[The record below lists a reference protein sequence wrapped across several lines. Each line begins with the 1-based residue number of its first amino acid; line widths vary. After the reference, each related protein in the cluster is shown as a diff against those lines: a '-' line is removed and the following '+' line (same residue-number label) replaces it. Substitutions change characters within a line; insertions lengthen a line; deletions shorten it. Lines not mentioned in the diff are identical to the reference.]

1 MAKTMRYVIQDKKR
15 FIGLSLLWID
25 LLLLGLVVRLPW
37 VSFLSPDYL
46 TFLKPCTYLMVEDG
60 YAVFS
65 WNFSNYNVPY
75 LYLLSLSTV
84 LLSNISAVVVVKAI
98 SIFFDFVLA
107 FFVYKCVSFKY
118 GKSVTIPCLAALVT
132 LLLPSVI
139 FNSSVLGQCDSIYTV
154 FLVACLY
161 ALLRRRQAWAF
172 IAFGLSFAFKLQ
184 AVFLAPL
191 FLWMLMKKQVNWR
204 YFLLSP
210 LVYLVTLI
218 PAWLFGRPLRE
229 LLLIYID
236 QGAEYSRLSERAP
249 NLYQWIPNQ
258 YYSWYPLGI
267 VFTALVVLGI
277 ALLVFK
283 SRVNM
288 TGDLL
293 VYLAT
298 FSVLIVPFLL
308 PKMHDRYFFPA
319 DVIAVIFA
327 FYFPKYWPTPV
338 VIGSVSVLAYLP
350 FLYGVTPVP
359 LPLLAVFLLILIVVL
374 GRKLLRTLNTGPLW
388 VQDKKRF
395 IKLSFIWFAILLLGL
410 IVRLPGI
417 SFISWDYIFFL
428 HSWYNIIVDNGLA
441 SLQRGFYNQ
450 NVPYLYLLSLASI
463 LLPNISALVAV
474 KAISIIFDFTLAFF
488 VYKCV
493 ALKYSRTETV
503 PLLAALVTIL
513 LPSVIL
519 NGSVWGQC
527 DSIYTVF
534 LVACLYAL
542 LRRRQAWAFIAFG
555 LSFAF
560 KLQAVFL
567 APLFLWMLMKKQV
580 NWRYFLLS
588 PLVYLVTLIP
598 AWLFGR
604 PLRELLLIY
613 IDQGAEY
620 SRLSERA
627 PNLYQWIPNQ
637 YYSWYPLGIVF
648 TALVVLGIA
657 LLVFKSRVNMTGDLL
672 VYLATFSVLIVPF
685 LLPKMHDRY
694 FFPADVIAVIFAFY
708 FPKYWP
714 TPVVIGSVS
723 VLAYLPF
730 LYGVTPVPLPLLAV
744 FLLILIVVLGR
755 KLLRTLNIG
764 TPPASTLPTLTA
776 GGARPG

>member
-1 MAKTMRYVIQDKKR
+1 MIDFPLCGGAAQSEFEPISSAMAKTMQYVIQNKKR

-46 TFLKPCTYLMVEDG
+46 TFLKPWTYLMVEDG

-65 WNFSNYNVPY
+65 WSFSNYNVPY

-84 LLSNISAVVVVKAI
+84 FLSNISAVVVVKAI

-139 FNSSVLGQCDSIYTV
+139 FNSSVLGQCDSIYTA

-204 YFLLSP
+204 YFFLSP
-210 LVYLVTLI
+210 LVYLVALI
-218 PAWLFGRPLRE
+218 PAWLFGRPLEE
-229 LLLIYID
+229 LFLIYID
-236 QGAEYSRLSERAP
+236 QANEYDYLSERAP
-249 NLYQWIPNQ
+249 NLYQWIPSQ

-327 FYFPKYWPTPV
+327 FYFPKYWSTPM
-338 VIGSVSVLAYLP
+338 VISMSSYLALFPYS
-350 FLYGVTPVP
+350 YEVTPVP
-359 LPLLAVFLLILIVVL
+359 LPLLAVFPLILVVVL
-374 GRKLLRTLNTGPLW
+374 GRKLLRTLNTG
-388 VQDKKRF
+388 
-395 IKLSFIWFAILLLGL
+395 
-410 IVRLPGI
+410 
-417 SFISWDYIFFL
+417 
-428 HSWYNIIVDNGLA
+428 
-441 SLQRGFYNQ
+441 
-450 NVPYLYLLSLASI
+450 
-463 LLPNISALVAV
+463 
-474 KAISIIFDFTLAFF
+474 
-488 VYKCV
+488 
-493 ALKYSRTETV
+493 
-503 PLLAALVTIL
+503 
-513 LPSVIL
+513 
-519 NGSVWGQC
+519 
-527 DSIYTVF
+527 
-534 LVACLYAL
+534 
-542 LRRRQAWAFIAFG
+542 
-555 LSFAF
+555 
-560 KLQAVFL
+560 
-567 APLFLWMLMKKQV
+567 
-580 NWRYFLLS
+580 
-588 PLVYLVTLIP
+588 
-598 AWLFGR
+598 
-604 PLRELLLIY
+604 
-613 IDQGAEY
+613 
-620 SRLSERA
+620 
-627 PNLYQWIPNQ
+627 
-637 YYSWYPLGIVF
+637 
-648 TALVVLGIA
+648 
-657 LLVFKSRVNMTGDLL
+657 
-672 VYLATFSVLIVPF
+672 
-685 LLPKMHDRY
+685 
-694 FFPADVIAVIFAFY
+694 
-708 FPKYWP
+708 
-714 TPVVIGSVS
+714 
-723 VLAYLPF
+723 
-730 LYGVTPVPLPLLAV
+730 
-744 FLLILIVVLGR
+744 
-755 KLLRTLNIG
+755 
-764 TPPASTLPTLTA
+764 TPPANTLPTLTA